1 MKGVVSTGGLLGN
14 PVPVGSLYCL
24 LTDFVSVEELEEG
37 DVEKLARAY
46 GVPSTH

>member
-1 MKGVVSTGGLLGN
+1 MGN

-24 LTDFVSVEELEEG
+24 LTDFVSVEEG

-46 GVPSTH
+46 AVPSTH